1 MIARFSL
8 FLSVFLA
15 AISLA
20 AQDKPAYTIYN
31 AKGKT
36 SNYSK
41 MLKAMQG
48 AHVVLFGELHDNPIV
63 HWLQYET
70 TRSLIATKGA
80 RYVRLGAEMFE
91 ADVQQDLNR
100 YLHGDTTLS
109 EKDMMKICRAWPNYK
124 TDYKPLVE
132 LARENRIPFVASNIP
147 RRYAGIVYR
156 GGFEALDTLPAAMK
170 AHIAPLPIAYDST
183 LPGYRDIFMAVGG
196 HGTPNLPRAQA
207 IKDATMGWFIA
218 TNLQPG
224 GLFIHY
230 NGTYHSDNYEGIL
243 WYLNRYQ
250 PGRLKVV
257 TISSQMQEKTAPL
270 KKENLGKAD
279 FVIVVPESMTRTY

>member
-1 MIARFSL
+1 MTARFSL

>member
-1 MIARFSL
+1 MIARFSIFISL
-8 FLSVFLA
+8 FLA
-15 AISLA
+15 ATSLA

-70 TRSLIATKGA
+70 TRSLIAAKGA

-156 GGFEALDTLPAAMK
+156 GGFEALDTLPAAKK

-183 LPGYRDIFMAVGG
+183 LPGYRDIFVAVGG
-196 HGTPNLPRAQA
+196 HGTPNLPKAQA